1 MKAAFPKPLCGNRT
15 GAFHWG
21 RPCHKAVERF
31 PLHSTEKA
39 IDYTSGNPELGFP
52 LHSTGKAAVMPHLW
66 PMCGVFPAVRGKLLA
81 LHVGKRNPMV
91 LIVPGGDVAPG
102 SKNSSQYGED
112 CPGSRLPIR
121 SGGSSP
127 HGEHAVFPGFPP
139 VGSMTEALPVI
150 PLELQERKHQPP
162 AVVRPWEKGGS
173 HPLAKAA
180 GL

>member
-1 MKAAFPKPLCGNRT
+1 M
-15 GAFHWG
+15 
-21 RPCHKAVERF
+21 ERF
-31 PLHSTEKA
+31 PLHSTGKA
-39 IDYTSGNPELGFP
+39 IDYASGNPELRFP
-52 LHSTGKAAVMPHLW
+52 LHSTGKAAVTPHLW
-66 PMCGVFPAVRGKLLA
+66 PMCGVPPRMLA

-91 LIVPGGDVAPG
+91 LIVPSGDVAPG

-112 CPGSRLPIR
+112 CPGSRPPIR

-127 HGEHAVFPGFPP
+127 QHGEHAVFPGFPP

>member
-1 MKAAFPKPLCGNRT
+1 MIITHAFTLCPLYAEAILSYGKDVENRS
-15 GAFHWG
+15 W
-21 RPCHKAVERF
+21 R
-31 PLHSTEKA
+31 L
-39 IDYTSGNPELGFP
+39 PEDFI
-52 LHSTGKAAVMPHLW
+52 
-66 PMCGVFPAVRGKLLA
+66 GVPLA

-127 HGEHAVFPGFPP
+127 QHGEHAVFPGFPP
-139 VGSMTEALPVI
+139 VGSITEALPVI